1 MMGLKRV
8 VPLGDHLKEWKRRA
22 PKRTVF
28 VIAAVITLTV
38 VLTAPVPVAG
48 LATFLFLSAG
58 TAWISRQVTVIR
70 RERRQEQHK
79 VDEARARQEA
89 CSKSELLLENLEH
102 RLWKG
107 SWRTALDGLREFA
120 ITPGHPA
127 AQRARALED
136 MASWYESVGEG
147 EQALQLRRSA
157 LLTDDGAPTLERVR
171 SVMGDPEAT
180 RHFDVLMI
188 SHFGLPGGTTGSN
201 AQEIEAQARAGLRTG
216 LLHHPIHEWGRAKPL
231 SPKIME
237 LVDGDR
243 VQLVHWSDR
252 ITCDLLL
259 IRHPKIC
266 DHLVDDLPDITAG
279 HIALII
285 NQPPC
290 RYYGSD
296 GAGEKIWD
304 VNRVH
309 EGLLERFGAH
319 SWYPIGPAV
328 RDALTS
334 HHGAELPAMPLAPA
348 DWVNIIDVEEWR
360 RAGPRAPDGT
370 VRIGRHSRDHVSK
383 WPETRELL
391 EAAYPRGN
399 GHEFRVL
406 GGAES
411 PERLLG
417 GLPDTWRVYRF
428 DSVPV
433 RQFLHELD
441 VYVYFTATDYLEAFG
456 RSPLEAMAVGLP
468 TIMPSQFKTLFG
480 DAGIYT
486 EPSGVRAELD
496 LLMTDPDRCARQV
509 ERAWEVVRDRFSYD
523 AHLRRLAEVGV
534 RNTQLQDRSSVPG
547 EESS

>member
-1 MMGLKRV
+1 
-8 VPLGDHLKEWKRRA
+8 
-22 PKRTVF
+22 
-28 VIAAVITLTV
+28 
-38 VLTAPVPVAG
+38 
-48 LATFLFLSAG
+48 
-58 TAWISRQVTVIR
+58 
-70 RERRQEQHK
+70 
-79 VDEARARQEA
+79 
-89 CSKSELLLENLEH
+89 
-102 RLWKG
+102 
-107 SWRTALDGLREFA
+107 
-120 ITPGHPA
+120 
-127 AQRARALED
+127 
-136 MASWYESVGEG
+136 
-147 EQALQLRRSA
+147 
-157 LLTDDGAPTLERVR
+157 
-171 SVMGDPEAT
+171 
-180 RHFDVLMI
+180 
-188 SHFGLPGGTTGSN
+188 
-201 AQEIEAQARAGLRTG
+201 
-216 LLHHPIHEWGRAKPL
+216 
-231 SPKIME
+231 
-237 LVDGDR
+237 
-243 VQLVHWSDR
+243 
-252 ITCDLLL
+252 
-259 IRHPKIC
+259 
-266 DHLVDDLPDITAG
+266 
-279 HIALII
+279 
-285 NQPPC
+285 
-290 RYYGSD
+290 
-296 GAGEKIWD
+296 
-304 VNRVH
+304 
-309 EGLLERFGAH
+309 
-319 SWYPIGPAV
+319 
-328 RDALTS
+328 
-334 HHGAELPAMPLAPA
+334 MPLAPA

-360 RAGPRAPDGT
+360 RAGPRTPDGT

-417 GLPDTWRVYRF
+417 GLPDTWQVYRF

-496 LLMTDPDRCARQV
+496 LLMTDPDRCARQI

>member
-1 MMGLKRV
+1 MMGLKRAA
-8 VPLGDHLKEWKRRA
+8 PPGDRLKEWKRRA
-22 PKRTVF
+22 PKKTVF
-28 VIAAVITLTV
+28 AVVSVVTLTV
-38 VLTAPVPVAG
+38 VLAAPLPVAG
-48 LATFLFLSAG
+48 LAAFLLLVAG
-58 TAWISRQVTVIR
+58 VAWVARQVAVIR
-70 RERRQEQHK
+70 RERGRERQKE
-79 VDEARARQEA
+79 DEARADREA
-89 CSKSELLLENLEH
+89 RSESELLLEELEH

-107 SWRTALDGLREFA
+107 HWRTALDGLKEFSVD
-120 ITPGHPA
+120 PGNPA
-127 AQRARALED
+127 AQRARALEG
-136 MASWYESVGEG
+136 MASWHENAGDE

-171 SVMGDPEAT
+171 SVMGHSGGP

-216 LLHHPIHEWGRAKPL
+216 LLHHPIHDWGRAKPL
-231 SPKIME
+231 SSKIME

-243 VQLVHWSDR
+243 VQFVHWSDR

-259 IRHPKIC
+259 IRHPKVC
-266 DHLVDDLPDITAG
+266 DHPVDDLPDITAG
-279 HIALII
+279 HTALII

-290 RYYGSD
+290 RYYGAD

-304 VNRVH
+304 VNRVY
-309 EGLLERFGAH
+309 EALMERFGAH

-328 RDALTS
+328 RDALVA
-334 HHGAELPAMPLAPA
+334 HHSAELPGMPLAST

-360 RAGPRAPDGT
+360 REGRRTPDGK

-391 EAAYPRGN
+391 EAAYPRGA

-406 GGAES
+406 GGAGS

-417 GLPDTWRVYRF
+417 GLPDSWRVHRF

-433 RQFLHELD
+433 REFLHELD
-441 VYVYFTATDYLEAFG
+441 VYVYFTATDYVEAFG

-468 TIMPSQFKTLFG
+468 TILPSQFKTLFG

-496 LLMTDPDRCARQV
+496 LLVTDQERYARQV
-509 ERAWEVVRDRFSYD
+509 DRAREVVRDRFSYD
-523 AHLRRLAEVGV
+523 AHLRRLAAVGV
-534 RNTQLQDRSSVPG
+534 RVPARQGEPSVLG
-547 EESS
+547 EESP